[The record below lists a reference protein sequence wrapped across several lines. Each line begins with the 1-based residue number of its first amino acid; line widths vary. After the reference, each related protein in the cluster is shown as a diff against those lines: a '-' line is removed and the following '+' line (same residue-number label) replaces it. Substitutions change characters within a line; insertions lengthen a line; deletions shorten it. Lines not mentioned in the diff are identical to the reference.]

1 MAPQDIAAAIQRV
14 ESVFR
19 RRPEAALD
27 DDAPASA
34 RWQGRTRVVATHA
47 SGAAVVTDMPVE
59 LGGSG
64 DQVTPGWLFR
74 AALASCAATRI
85 AMAAAVDGIELSS
98 LEVLARSRSDARGLL
113 GMAESDGSPVPA
125 EPRDVELQV
134 RIAAAGQSPERLRAL
149 VQGCDCFSPV
159 TQTLRQAIPVSVH
172 IQVAAG

>member
-1 MAPQDIAAAIQRV
+1 MTSQDIATAIQRV

-34 RWQGRTRVVATHA
+34 RWQGRTRVVSTHA

-64 DQVTPGWLFR
+64 DQVTPGWLLR
-74 AALASCAATRI
+74 AALASCATTRI
-85 AMAAAVDGIELSS
+85 AMAAAVNGIELSS

-134 RIAAAGQSPERLRAL
+134 RIAAPGQSPERLRAL
-149 VQGCDCFSPV
+149 VQDCDCFSPV
-159 TQTLRQAIPVSVH
+159 TQTLRQAIPVTVH